1 MVDSIS
7 CSSMPGSA
15 YSCMCLC
22 LQEASAKPL
31 AAVAAVASHRLLALA
46 TKDFAA
52 EHSQRPSNGHKS
64 SVGNSSSLAL
74 MLSALAAVRA
84 LVAAPVPIL
93 DTPVVANIVEL
104 LHQLLE
110 KV

>member
-1 MVDSIS
+1 MR
-7 CSSMPGSA
+7 
-15 YSCMCLC
+15 LC
-22 LQEASAKPL
+22 LQEASAKPF

-64 SVGNSSSLAL
+64 SGGSSSLAL

-93 DTPVVANIVEL
+93 DVPVVANIIKML
-104 LHQLLE
+104 QQLLD